1 MLSRLP
7 ANRKCWVVLPVDG
20 LHLGGAGG
28 VDPPQAAGE
37 PVRLQEGLCLRQ
49 TEICVGSDTAQFA
62 EVQLVPID
70 DLSGLVGCEVDDGG
84 GHGVLRHLLAA
95 IVQCECLGVDPVEWG
110 CGGGNVFCLY
120 AACQAGHDVGGEA

>member
-1 MLSRLP
+1 MLSRFP
-7 ANRKCWVVLPVDG
+7 PNWKSWVVLPVDG
-20 LHLGGAGG
+20 LHLGGAGWM
-28 VDPPQAAGE
+28 DPPQAARK

-84 GHGVLRHLLAA
+84 CHGVLRHLLAA
-95 IVQCECLGVDPVEWG
+95 VVHVLLSERFLLQ
-110 CGGGNVFCLY
+110 LY
-120 AACQAGHDVGGEA
+120 LQD